1 MNMSTY
7 LRGQAE
13 LCIALS
19 RATIDLTV
27 ASRLRAMAADL
38 RAKACECAEEL
49 SVLSHD
55 AVRSDPAHTKASRS

>member
-1 MNMSTY
+1 MMNMSHY
-7 LRGQAE
+7 LQRQAE

-38 RAKACECAEEL
+38 RAKASECADD
-49 SVLSHD
+49 VVD
-55 AVRSDPAHTKASRS
+55 AVSPERRCSCSGHAD